1 MFSGNKMVLQLLS
14 LLKQYGIRKI
24 VVSPGSRHFV
34 FVHSLEADSFFK
46 LYSVVD
52 ERSAAFFALGLM
64 QQTGE
69 IVAVTC
75 SSGTACMNYGSAIVE
90 AYYQHLPLLILSSDR
105 LPQFL
110 NQMEDQMYDQL
121 DTFTNCTKYQGQLPV
136 VNNAFDEWYCN
147 RIINEAFLELTHHG
161 NGPVHLNIP
170 FEAHDTDRFEAK
182 EIPVVRKINIS
193 TSSLTSEKWED
204 YGEQLKGKKV
214 MIVWGQSVAM
224 TKQLEDA
231 VTEFTRNFDAVI
243 LTDKISNCHHPRA
256 VTNTTVVWRA
266 LRPLERVVLKPDIV
280 ISVGANYIFNN
291 ELKGYLRPANMKHW
305 QVGKE
310 DKVCDPFR
318 SLTEIFEM
326 EEDFFFR
333 AITANSTFTNEGE
346 YADSWLN
353 ISRLP
358 LLPTPDYNELY
369 AIGALMNSLP
379 KNVDLQ
385 LANSCTIRMA
395 HFFPTDSSIRVNCN
409 RGVNGIDGSMS
420 TAIGFSADNL
430 RPTFY
435 ITGDLSFFY
444 DMNSLWIRH
453 LSSKMR
459 ILLINNGGGAVMY
472 GSLNNEMRKT
482 LPPHIGAEHGMS
494 AKGWVESVG
503 FKYLSAHRKEE
514 VDEGVKVL
522 CYITIE
528 QPIIL
533 EVFTTINSDIDS
545 IGEYYAKVNRKNYVE
560 KLLSRVRA
568 KAKEILKN

>member
-14 LLKQYGIRKI
+14 LLKQYGIRKV

-34 FVHSLEADSFFK
+34 FVHSLEADSYFK

-105 LPQFL
+105 LSQFL

-161 NGPVHLNIP
+161 KGPVHLNIP
-170 FEAHDTDRFEAK
+170 FEAHDTDRFEVK

-291 ELKGYLRPANMKHW
+291 ELKGYLRPANVKHW

-395 HFFPTDSSIRVNCN
+395 HFFSIDSSIRVNCN

-503 FKYLSAHRKEE
+503 FKYLSAHSKEE

-522 CYITIE
+522 CDTTIE

-560 KLLSRVRA
+560 KLLSRVKA

>member
-161 NGPVHLNIP
+161 NGPVHMNIP

-482 LPPHIGAEHGMS
+482 LPPHIGAEHGIS

-503 FKYLSAHRKEE
+503 FKYLSAHSKEE

-522 CYITIE
+522 CDITIE

>member
-1 MFSGNKMVLQLLS
+1 MVLQLLS

-69 IVAVTC
+69 VVAVTC

-170 FEAHDTDRFEAK
+170 FEAHDTDRFEVK

-214 MIVWGQSVAM
+214 MIVWGQSVTM

-291 ELKGYLRPANMKHW
+291 ELKGYLRPANVKHW

-353 ISRLP
+353 ISHLP

-395 HFFPTDSSIRVNCN
+395 HFFPIDSSIRVNCN

-503 FKYLSAHRKEE
+503 FKYLFAHSKEE

-522 CYITIE
+522 CDTTIE

>member
-1 MFSGNKMVLQLLS
+1 M
-14 LLKQYGIRKI
+14 
-24 VVSPGSRHFV
+24 
-34 FVHSLEADSFFK
+34 EADSFFK

-503 FKYLSAHRKEE
+503 FKYLSAHSKEE

-522 CYITIE
+522 CDITIE